1 MKRKTLSKKEIK
13 ELNEKLQKYNFQFD
27 KKENVEVVE
36 EDKYTIIKSDNAVMF
51 FYLNNE
57 IIPSLKSVLK
67 EKIDLK
73 KITVDMGAVKF
84 VVNGADIMRPGIVGI
99 ENGIE
104 NGEIIEIIDINNKKP
119 LAVGRSLFNSK
130 EIENMLGGKV
140 VLNLHYIGDRI
151 WQA

>member
-119 LAVGRSLFNSK
+119 LAVGRALFNSEDIK
-130 EIENMLGGKV
+130 NQEKGKV